1 MFMAVRDL
9 KKKTLERFTVRGG
22 KQEAHQQKSIDSK
35 WKRNYSG
42 KKDVKEG
49 KKSQKKGSEAWLYYI
64 LICLPYSAS
73 EQKSA
78 ET

>member
-1 MFMAVRDL
+1 MEGEQIR
-9 KKKTLERFTVRGG
+9 
-22 KQEAHQQKSIDSK
+22 
-35 WKRNYSG
+35 
-42 KKDVKEG
+42 KE
-49 KKSQKKGSEAWLYYI
+49 GSEAWLYYI